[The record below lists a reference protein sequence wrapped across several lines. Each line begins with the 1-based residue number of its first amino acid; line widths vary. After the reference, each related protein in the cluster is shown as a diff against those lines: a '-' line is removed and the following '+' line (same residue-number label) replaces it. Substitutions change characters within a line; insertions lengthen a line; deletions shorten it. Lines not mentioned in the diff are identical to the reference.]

1 MGMGPG
7 DTAGPAADRGSGT
20 RPNSGVAATST
31 SPRGG
36 AGVPIIETIVSP
48 FHCLYQDAL
57 ELHTQSR
64 LRASRSEAEA
74 SRLARSAVLAYL
86 AAAEALAHQAVA
98 ELASPALTGGR
109 LADPDCPR
117 PLAEIW
123 AILPALSLSG
133 PVAVFDP
140 EAAPWPAFRE
150 LLALREGWLY
160 PGAAAARRAYYIA
173 SGKDGAYEPLAPHQ
187 AAAVPGLAPDRLR
200 FPRTGLPRDPYAL
213 RPAHLDTVRAVLD
226 AAVTDLDR
234 RMAGALM
241 RDGRHRVEPVR
252 LLP

>member
-1 MGMGPG
+1 MGMRPG
-7 DTAGPAADRGSGT
+7 DTAPSSRDAA
-20 RPNSGVAATST
+20 V
-31 SPRGG
+31 
-36 AGVPIIETIVSP
+36 GVPIIETIVSP
-48 FHCLYQDAL
+48 FRCLYQDAL
-57 ELHTQSR
+57 ELHTRSR
-64 LRASRSEAEA
+64 LLAGRSEGEA

-86 AAAEALAHQAVA
+86 AAAEALAHQAAV
-98 ELASPALTGGR
+98 ELAAPALTDGR
-109 LADPDCPR
+109 LADPDRPR
-117 PLAEIW
+117 ALAEIW
-123 AILPALSLSG
+123 AILPALALSG
-133 PVAVFDP
+133 PVAAFDP

-160 PGAAAARRAYYIA
+160 PGPAASRRAYYIA
-173 SGKDGAYEPLAPHQ
+173 SGQDGAYEPLAPHQ

-234 RMAGALM
+234 RMAGALT